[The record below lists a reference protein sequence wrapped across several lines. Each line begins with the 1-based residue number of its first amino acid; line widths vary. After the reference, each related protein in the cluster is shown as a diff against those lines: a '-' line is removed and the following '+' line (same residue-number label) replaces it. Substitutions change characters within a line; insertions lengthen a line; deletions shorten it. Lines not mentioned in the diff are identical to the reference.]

1 MSIGMLVICR
11 LGTPADSEQRHHC
24 RYYIDNALDGI
35 GEKRHA
41 ARKMIGMAL
50 RPLRALISGAAAA
63 TLQTKVRERIAM
75 TTRRNFLKA
84 GIAAVATGVVFCKCG
99 LLQGAHAQEPT
110 RQKLSVMVRGKRV
123 KTIDVHSHCHFRE
136 AGALLGA
143 DAAAVQLPPVNGA
156 AEAFIEIDKRLA
168 AMDAQAVD
176 VEVLSINP
184 FWYGRER
191 DLAAQIV
198 KIQNEKLAE
207 LCASKPERFAAFASL
222 TLQAPDLAVQELET
236 AVRKQ
241 GLKGAAI
248 GGVVNGLEFS
258 DPKFHPVWAKAE
270 ELGVPLF
277 IHPQGVPELNKRLSG
292 NGWLGNTIG
301 NPLETTIAL
310 SHLIFE
316 GTLDRFPGLKVIA
329 AHGGG
334 FLPSYADRSDHACMV
349 GPKGCNPD
357 VKLRKT
363 PTEYLKQI
371 YFDSLIFSPEAI
383 RHLAAQ
389 VGAGQIVLGS
399 DYPYPWQLHP
409 VDHILVSTS
418 LSDDEKADILGRT
431 AAKLFNFSD

>member
-1 MSIGMLVICR
+1 M
-11 LGTPADSEQRHHC
+11 T
-24 RYYIDNALDGI
+24 
-35 GEKRHA
+35 
-41 ARKMIGMAL
+41 
-50 RPLRALISGAAAA
+50 
-63 TLQTKVRERIAM
+63 
-75 TTRRNFLKA
+75 TTRRNLLKA
-84 GIAAVATGVVFCKCG
+84 TTAAATGIVFCSCG
-99 LLQGAHAQEPT
+99 LLQSAHAQQAGARSLPIAIN
-110 RQKLSVMVRGKRV
+110 GKRV
-123 KTIDVHSHCHFRE
+123 KTIDIHSHCHFRE

-143 DAAAVQLPPVNGA
+143 DAAAVQVPPVNGA
-156 AEAFIEIDKRLA
+156 EEAFIEVDKRLK

-176 VEVLSINP
+176 MEVLSINP
-184 FWYGRER
+184 FWYGKDRE
-191 DLAAQIV
+191 LAAQIV

-207 LCASKPERFAAFASL
+207 LCASKPDRFAAFASL

-236 AVRKQ
+236 AVKKQ

-248 GGVVNGLEFS
+248 GGQVAGLEFS

-277 IHPQGVPELNKRLSG
+277 IHPQGVPEIGKRLSG

-334 FLPSYADRSDHACMV
+334 YLPSYADRSDHACMV

-357 VKLRKT
+357 VKLKKK
-363 PTEYLKQI
+363 PTEYLRQL
-371 YFDSLIFSPEAI
+371 YFDSLVFSPEAI
-383 RHLAAQ
+383 RHLVAQ
-389 VGAGQIVLGS
+389 VGSSQVVLGS

-409 VDHILVSTS
+409 VDHVFACTS
-418 LSDDEKADILGRT
+418 LSEDEKAAILGNT
-431 AAKLFNFSD
+431 AARLFKLAA

>member
-1 MSIGMLVICR
+1 
-11 LGTPADSEQRHHC
+11 
-24 RYYIDNALDGI
+24 
-35 GEKRHA
+35 
-41 ARKMIGMAL
+41 
-50 RPLRALISGAAAA
+50 
-63 TLQTKVRERIAM
+63 M
-75 TTRRNFLKA
+75 TTRRDFLKA
-84 GIAAVATGVVFCKCG
+84 GTAAVTTGIVFCSCG
-99 LLQGAHAQEPT
+99 LLQSAHAQQPV
-110 RQKLSVMVRGKRV
+110 RQKLPVSVGGKRV
-123 KTIDVHSHCHFRE
+123 KTIDVHAHCHFRE

-143 DAAAVQLPPVNGA
+143 DAAAAQLPPVNNA

-168 AMDAQAVD
+168 AMDAQAID
-176 VEVLSINP
+176 LEVLSINP
-184 FWYGRER
+184 YWYNRER
-191 DLAAQIV
+191 DLAAAIV

-207 LCASKPERFAAFASL
+207 LCASKPDRFAAFASL

-236 AVRKQ
+236 AVKKQ

-248 GGVVNGLEFS
+248 GGVVNGVEFS

-270 ELGVPLF
+270 QLSVPLF
-277 IHPQGVPELNKRLSG
+277 IHPQGVPELSKRLSG

-334 FLPSYADRSDHACMV
+334 FLPSYADRSDHACLV
-349 GPKGCNPD
+349 GPKGCNPEM
-357 VKLRKT
+357 KLSKA

-383 RHLAAQ
+383 RHLVAQ

-399 DYPYPWQLHP
+399 DYPYPWQLQP
-409 VDHILVSTS
+409 VDHIFASAS
-418 LSDDEKADILGRT
+418 LSDDDKADILGRT
-431 AAKLFNFSD
+431 AAKLFGFTA

>member
-1 MSIGMLVICR
+1 MTTRRDFLKA
-11 LGTPADSEQRHHC
+11 GT
-24 RYYIDNALDGI
+24 
-35 GEKRHA
+35 
-41 ARKMIGMAL
+41 
-50 RPLRALISGAAAA
+50 AAAA
-63 TLQTKVRERIAM
+63 T
-75 TTRRNFLKA
+75 
-84 GIAAVATGVVFCKCG
+84 GIVFCSCG
-99 LLQGAHAQEPT
+99 LLQSAHAQQPT
-110 RQKLSVMVRGKRV
+110 RQKLPVSVGGKRV
-123 KTIDVHSHCHFRE
+123 KTIDVHAHCHFRE

-143 DAAAVQLPPVNGA
+143 DANTVQLPPVNGA

-168 AMDAQAVD
+168 AMNSQAVD
-176 VEVLSINP
+176 LEVLSINP

-191 DLAAQIV
+191 DLAAAIV

-207 LCASKPERFAAFASL
+207 LCASKPDRFAAFASL

-236 AVRKQ
+236 AVKKQ

-248 GGVVNGLEFS
+248 GGVVNGVEFS
-258 DPKFHPVWAKAE
+258 DPKFNPVWAKAE

-277 IHPQGVPELNKRLSG
+277 IHPQGVPELNKRFSG

-316 GTLDRFPGLKVIA
+316 GTLDRYPGLKIIA

-334 FLPSYADRSDHACMV
+334 FLPSYADRSDHACLV

-357 VKLRKT
+357 VKLAKA

-371 YFDSLIFSPEAI
+371 YFDSLIFTPEAI
-383 RHLAAQ
+383 RHLVAQ

-399 DYPYPWQLHP
+399 DYPYPWQMQP
-409 VDHILVSTS
+409 VDHIFASAS

-431 AAKLFNFSD
+431 AAKLFNFSA